1 MALVKMP
8 TEKCIPVYGSGASAR
23 ILRIETG
30 RLLSQMNMRLY
41 RQAMNY
47 KVKISLADLHSDKGN
62 NFQIFT
68 LPNTWLTNGAVK
80 HAYRMYRAA
89 MKDELAQS
97 GGKTG
102 KWHDFSI
109 NANDVDG
116 TETAAQALG
125 FDGNSWTEL
134 AAAAE
139 TYRSIIT
146 DASGTEKQFHVA
158 GNVSNSFNIITEY
171 VKHILNQGNEAQE
184 SPDGQSYEEKK
195 KEEW

>member
-1 MALVKMP
+1 MAKRRSSKKGMALVKMP

-116 TETAAQALG
+116 TETASAQKKHQKKTQKG
-125 FDGNSWTEL
+125 IKKDVKK
-134 AAAAE
+134 
-139 TYRSIIT
+139 TYRMT
-146 DASGTEKQFHVA
+146 KRVF
-158 GNVSNSFNIITEY
+158 
-171 VKHILNQGNEAQE
+171 
-184 SPDGQSYEEKK
+184 
-195 KEEW
+195 